1 MGSPISFLAGVWRG
15 SGAGEFPTMDGF
27 AYDEEIRF
35 TDLGVPS
42 LVYQQRAWSAT
53 DGEILHL
60 ETGIWRASAE
70 GALAVTVA
78 LPRVTEVSEGH
89 LAGETIRLA
98 TTSVRRA
105 AGGAGLVAVERTYE
119 VRGDEIRY
127 RIAMATD
134 AVARVTHH
142 LAGSL
147 RRVEGQ
153 SSVK

>member
-60 ETGIWRASAE
+60 ETGIWRASPE

-105 AGGAGLVAVERTYE
+105 AGGRASWRWSAHTRCE
-119 VRGDEIRY
+119 
-127 RIAMATD
+127 AT
-134 AVARVTHH
+134 RSGT
-142 LAGSL
+142 GSPW
-147 RRVEGQ
+147 RPMRWPASPITSPDRFVG
-153 SSVK
+153 SKVSRA